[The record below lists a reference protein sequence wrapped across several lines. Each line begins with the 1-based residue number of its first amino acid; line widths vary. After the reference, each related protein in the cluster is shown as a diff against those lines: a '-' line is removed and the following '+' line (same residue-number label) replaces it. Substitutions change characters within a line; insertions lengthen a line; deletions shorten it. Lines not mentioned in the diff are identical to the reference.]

1 MTPQAAPGSGRR
13 GRVIRESR
21 EGTRIK
27 RNFSGRSF
35 AAIRVIRGLLSLA
48 QKGNET
54 APYLGRGARR
64 FSVRNKRGPSIS
76 GGFSLS
82 RVKRAEARAPLLIST
97 SRDATPAG
105 VCPDAPL
112 DRQTCNLEPG
122 TRSFIIFS

>member
-48 QKGNET
+48 QKGNDT
-54 APYLGRGARR
+54 APYLGRGVHAASACEKNAGRAFPPVSR
-64 FSVRNKRGPSIS
+64 CP
-76 GGFSLS
+76 GGTGL
-82 RVKRAEARAPLLIST
+82 KPAPRYSFP
-97 SRDATPAG
+97 R
-105 VCPDAPL
+105 
-112 DRQTCNLEPG
+112 PG
-122 TRSFIIFS
+122 